1 MKKRSFYSS
10 TGSVAVSRAGFGAGV
25 GPIYLAYLR
34 CNGTEENLLECP
46 SVGPGAFCFHSEDAG
61 VICKGS
67 NSPHKQGSRATHQR
81 WEGVWQLVRYGR
93 G

>member
-1 MKKRSFYSS
+1 MNRLYSYSS

-61 VICKGS
+61 VICKGR
-67 NSPHKQGSRATHQR
+67 PP
-81 WEGVWQLVRYGR
+81 EGVWGGGR
-93 G
+93 GKQLAT

>member
-1 MKKRSFYSS
+1 MNRLYSYSS

-61 VICKGS
+61 VICKGR
-67 NSPHKQGSRATHQR
+67 PP
-81 WEGVWQLVRYGR
+81 EGVWGGGR
-93 G
+93 GGGGGKQLAT